1 MAVQNLKIRVVPV
14 ESMKAVADSLAAG
27 NDVKVDFSRFR
38 LKVELEAGIEDI
50 QAITEFVRKVGSE
63 KGV

>member
-1 MAVQNLKIRVVPV
+1 MSVQNLKIRVVPV

-27 NDVKVDFSRFR
+27 NDVKADFSRFR
-38 LKVELEAGIEDI
+38 LKIELDAGIEEI

-63 KGV
+63 KGA